1 MIFLSHKCRCGP
13 CSFSAFTKEL
23 PVTVEA
29 CWVSELILEEYF
41 SPVCIRITFSIYK
54 NINCMKWN
62 PFSIF
67 LHKPQFLF
75 CVALAVC
82 LHWGIITPDAV
93 ELAVPSRKCWEEENA
108 RVLNLGELQW
118 TISSVGKKNKFI
130 SHGTFPQLVR
140 LDVFGV
146 QHIYFALFFFV

>member
-1 MIFLSHKCRCGP
+1 
-13 CSFSAFTKEL
+13 
-23 PVTVEA
+23 
-29 CWVSELILEEYF
+29 
-41 SPVCIRITFSIYK
+41 
-54 NINCMKWN
+54 MKWN

-93 ELAVPSRKCWEEENA
+93 ELAVPSRKCWEEEKA

-118 TISSVGKKNKFI
+118 TISSVGKKNPKFI

-146 QHIYFALFFFV
+146 QHIYVVDMLYFAPFLFVWCINKCYWSRQ